1 MWILF
6 YKSSYLDFLSIFNF
20 NLIAFSVQ
28 SFNILY
34 VQVVD
39 LVRRAMPVAL
49 LPNDDDPKLD
59 ELKKLQ
65 EKKDELDT
73 MAHKQVRRILWGG
86 LGFSL
91 LQVGLFFRLTFWEF
105 SWDVMEPITFFT
117 TTTGVIIGYAYFLFT
132 SSDPSYQDM
141 MKRLFVRRQKKLI
154 KKHSFDIGKFTELQR
169 QCKPLLNSPRKRIL
183 SGVELETKDLFH
195 RQ

>member
-1 MWILF
+1 M
-6 YKSSYLDFLSIFNF
+6 
-20 NLIAFSVQ
+20 
-28 SFNILY
+28 
-34 VQVVD
+34 
-39 LVRRAMPVAL
+39 VRRAMPVAL
-49 LPNDDDPKLD
+49 LPNDDDPRLD

-65 EKKDELDT
+65 EKKDKLDT
-73 MAHKQVRRILWGG
+73 MAHKQVRHILWGG

-132 SSDPSYQDM
+132 SRDPSYQDM
-141 MKRLFVRRQKKLI
+141 MKRLFLRRQKKLI
-154 KKHSFDIGKFTELQR
+154 QKHSFDIGRFSELQR
-169 QCKPLLNSPRKRIL
+169 QCIAPPRNQIVR
-183 SGVELETKDLFH
+183 GVELETRDLFH

>member
-1 MWILF
+1 MW
-6 YKSSYLDFLSIFNF
+6 S
-20 NLIAFSVQ
+20 
-28 SFNILY
+28 
-34 VQVVD
+34 QVVD
-39 LVRRAMPVAL
+39 LVRSTMPVAL
-49 LPNDDDPKLD
+49 LPNDDDPRLD

-65 EKKDELDT
+65 EKKEKLDT
-73 MAHKQVRRILWGG
+73 MAHKQVRHILWGG

-132 SSDPSYQDM
+132 SKDPSYQDM
-141 MKRLFVRRQKKLI
+141 MKRLFLRRQKKLI
-154 KKHSFDIGKFTELQR
+154 QKHSFDINRFSELQT
-169 QCKPLLNSPRKRIL
+169 QCKPSLDAPRNRNQIL
-183 SGVELETKDLFH
+183 RGVELETRDLFH